1 MLSRN
6 RMVKKQKEQDSMNQ
20 RFCNGM
26 VHVIKDGETLYQLS
40 RMYRV
45 PIALIL
51 RANPYLD
58 VYNLQIGQEICIPM
72 MRRPFPGMGMTSQP
86 RSESER
92 DEMENGT
99 RDNMVSENT
108 MQQEITETME
118 AEAELQEEGKE
129 DQQGSEAVVQEQS
142 VVYEMDGNIRVGDI
156 LEKHKITLEE
166 FMQWNDPAQWVLAE
180 NTTYEIGKKV

>member
-1 MLSRN
+1 
-6 RMVKKQKEQDSMNQ
+6 MVKKQKEQDSMNQ

-26 VHVIKDGETLYQLS
+26 VHVIKEGETLYQLS

-72 MRRPFPGMGMTSQP
+72 IRRPFSGMGMPVQP
-86 RSESER
+86 RN
-92 DEMENGT
+92 ENMREET
-99 RDNMVSENT
+99 ENENRDNMAQENA
-108 MQQEITETME
+108 MRQETTETME
-118 AEAELQEEGKE
+118 AGVELQEEKKE
-129 DQQGSEAVVQEQS
+129 DQQESEAVVQEQS
-142 VVYEMDGNIRVGDI
+142 AVYELDGNTPVRDI

-166 FMQWNDPAQWVLAE
+166 FMEWNDPAQWILAE